1 MLVIAVPAEVP
12 ASIAHAGHRVPARC
26 PLAVARSTAE
36 HSAVPDPLRPATG
49 RSALVI
55 VDVQPDF
62 LPGGALPVADGDA
75 ILAPLRALLAR
86 KAFDVVVA
94 TQDWH
99 PPGHVSFASSHPGRR
114 PLDVVEV
121 HGHPQVLWPDHCVQE
136 TPGAALHAAIPQA
149 PIDTLIRKGTRADVD
164 SYSGFRNNWDA
175 AGERTSTGLAELLR
189 ARGVTH
195 VALCGLARDYSVKW
209 SAEDAAA
216 AGFDTTVL
224 WNLTRPVDPSSDDAV
239 RADLARADVRIA

>member
-1 MLVIAVPAEVP
+1 MPSPV
-12 ASIAHAGHRVPARC
+12 HPAR
-26 PLAVARSTAE
+26 
-36 HSAVPDPLRPATG
+36 G

-62 LPGGALPVADGDA
+62 LPGGALAVADGDA
-75 ILAPLRALLAR
+75 ILAPLGALLAR
-86 KAFDVVVA
+86 KPFDVVVA

-99 PPGHVSFASSHPGRR
+99 PPGHVSFASAHRGRR

-121 HGHPQVLWPDHCVQE
+121 HGHPQVLWPDHCVQDS
-136 TPGAALHAAIPQA
+136 PGAALHSAIPQA

-195 VALCGLARDYSVKW
+195 VTVCGLARDYCVKW

-216 AGFDTTVL
+216 AGFDTRVL
-224 WNLTRPVDPSSDDAV
+224 WDLTRPVDSSSDGAV
-239 RADLARADVRIA
+239 RADLERAGVRIA